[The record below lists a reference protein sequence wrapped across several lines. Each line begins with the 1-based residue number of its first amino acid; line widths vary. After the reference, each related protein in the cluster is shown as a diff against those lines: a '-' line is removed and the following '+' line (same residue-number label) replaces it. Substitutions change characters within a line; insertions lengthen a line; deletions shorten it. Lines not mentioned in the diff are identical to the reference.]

1 MASEKNIKLVQAIF
15 EGLVKII
22 KVLKCKITC
31 CRSSC
36 NTSESVTEKNV

>member
-1 MASEKNIKLVQAIF
+1 MAENKIKLVQAIF
-15 EGLVKII
+15 EGLVNII